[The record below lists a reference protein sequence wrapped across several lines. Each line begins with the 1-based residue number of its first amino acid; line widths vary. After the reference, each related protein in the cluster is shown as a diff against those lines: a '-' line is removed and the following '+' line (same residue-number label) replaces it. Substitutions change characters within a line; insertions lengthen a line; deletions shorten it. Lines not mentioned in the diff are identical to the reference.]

1 MSTYSQYSQ
10 NLGQT
15 YSFYSPPDI
24 SGIIFEFTAINV
36 SSKTDVAPS
45 FEYNAA
51 LGYSNISAIAIID
64 VPSSSL
70 NNLFYFQGYDFAAN
84 STIRPEAYGIN
95 ASFKFDY
102 SYSNASLTYG
112 AINKAPNVNPQVKA
126 DYVNYLAYAITGGYS
141 LANIFSNE
149 ISLLQGVVNMD
160 ASFNNAINA
169 SISNL
174 VKTPLNGTTQA
185 EVISLNNGSVFFDV
199 SSNPSLY
206 IQSTKALLEG
216 FLSIPNTP
224 RGELFFTDIEN
235 QSLLPINVNASVA
248 PFIGYYTIPFRAG
261 DILSIRLV
269 YIPFNGNASPIIGLG
284 DNLLYNRSYKVMLRC
299 V

>member
-1 MSTYSQYSQ
+1 MSTYSQYSKDV
-10 NLGQT
+10 GQT
-15 YSFYSPPDI
+15 SSFYSPTDI

-36 SSKTDVAPS
+36 SSINNTVPS

-51 LGYSNISAIAIID
+51 LGHANVSAIAMID
-64 VPSSSL
+64 VSAASF

-84 STIRPEAYGIN
+84 STILPESYGIN

-102 SYSNASLTYG
+102 SYSNANLTYG
-112 AINKAPNVNPQVKA
+112 AINKAPTVSPQLKA

-141 LANIFSNE
+141 LANIFANE
-149 ISLLQGVVNMD
+149 ESLIQGVVNMD
-160 ASFNNAINA
+160 TSFNDAINA

-174 VKTPLNGTTQA
+174 VNIPTTGTSEIIT
-185 EVISLNNGSVFFDV
+185 INNGSIYFDI
-199 SSNPSLY
+199 SSNQSLY
-206 IQSTKALLEG
+206 IQSTKTLLEG
-216 FLSIPNTP
+216 FLSIADTP
-224 RGELFFTDIEN
+224 RGELFYTDIQN
-235 QSLLPINVNASVA
+235 QALLPINANSSVD
-248 PFIGYYTIPFRAG
+248 PFIGYYNIPFREG

-269 YIPFNGNASPIIGLG
+269 YIPFNGNASPITGLG

>member
-1 MSTYSQYSQ
+1 
-10 NLGQT
+10 
-15 YSFYSPPDI
+15 
-24 SGIIFEFTAINV
+24 
-36 SSKTDVAPS
+36 
-45 FEYNAA
+45 
-51 LGYSNISAIAIID
+51 
-64 VPSSSL
+64 
-70 NNLFYFQGYDFAAN
+70 
-84 STIRPEAYGIN
+84 
-95 ASFKFDY
+95 
-102 SYSNASLTYG
+102 
-112 AINKAPNVNPQVKA
+112 
-126 DYVNYLAYAITGGYS
+126 
-141 LANIFSNE
+141 
-149 ISLLQGVVNMD
+149 MD
-160 ASFNNAINA
+160 ASFNDSINA

-269 YIPFNGNASPIIGLG
+269 YVPFNGNASSIVG
-284 DNLLYNRSYKVMLRC
+284 DNLVYNRSYKIMLRC

>member
-15 YSFYSPPDI
+15 FSFYSPPDI

-51 LGYSNISAIAIID
+51 VGYKNVSAIAMIN
-64 VPSSSL
+64 VPASSL

-84 STIRPEAYGIN
+84 STIKPESYGIN
-95 ASFKFDY
+95 ASFKFNY
-102 SYSNASLTYG
+102 TYSNASLTYG
-112 AINKAPNVNPQVKA
+112 AINKAPNVTPELKA

-149 ISLLQGVVNMD
+149 LSLLQGVVNMD
-160 ASFNNAINA
+160 TSFNNLINA
-169 SISNL
+169 SISDL
-174 VKTPLNGTTQA
+174 VNITTATSQ
-185 EVISLNNGSVFFDV
+185 VININNASVFFDV
-199 SSNPSLY
+199 GSNQSIY

-216 FLSIPNTP
+216 FLSIADTA
-224 RGELFFTDIEN
+224 RGELFYTDIQN
-235 QSLLPINVNASVA
+235 QALLPINANASVA
-248 PFIGYYTIPFRAG
+248 PFVGYYTIPFREG

-269 YIPFNGNASPIIGLG
+269 YVPFNGNASPIVGLG
-284 DNLLYNRSYKVMLRC
+284 DNLLYNRSYKIMLRC

>member
-15 YSFYSPPDI
+15 YSFYSPTDI

-36 SSKTDVAPS
+36 SSKTSIAPS
-45 FEYNAA
+45 FEYNDAV
-51 LGYSNISAIAIID
+51 GHTNVSAIAMID
-64 VPSSSL
+64 VPASSF

-84 STIRPEAYGIN
+84 STIRPESYGIN
-95 ASFKFDY
+95 ASFKFNY

-112 AINKAPNVNPQVKA
+112 AINKAPNLTPELKA

-149 ISLLQGVVNMD
+149 LSLLQGVVNMD
-160 ASFNNAINA
+160 TSFNNSINA

-174 VKTPLNGTTQA
+174 VNTPTATSD
-185 EVISLNNGSVFFDV
+185 VISINNGSVFFDV

-206 IQSTKALLEG
+206 IQSTKALLDG
-216 FLSIPNTP
+216 FLSIANTK
-224 RGELFFTDIEN
+224 RGELFYTDIEN
-235 QSLLPINVNASVA
+235 QSLLSINQNASVA
-248 PFIGYYTIPFRAG
+248 PFTGYYTIPFRAG

-269 YIPFNGNASPIIGLG
+269 YIPFNGNASSIIG
-284 DNLLYNRSYKVMLRC
+284 DNLVFNRSYKIMLRC

>member
-15 YSFYSPPDI
+15 YSFYSPTDI

-36 SSKTDVAPS
+36 SSKTSIAPS

-51 LGYSNISAIAIID
+51 VGYNNVSAIAMIN
-64 VPSSSL
+64 VPASSL
-70 NNLFYFQGYDFAAN
+70 NNLFYFQGYDFAVN
-84 STIRPEAYGIN
+84 STISPELYGIN
-95 ASFKFDY
+95 ASYRFNY
-102 SYSNASLTYG
+102 NYSNASLTYG
-112 AINKAPNVNPQVKA
+112 AINKAPNVSPQLKA
-126 DYVNYLAYAITGGYS
+126 DYVNYLAYAITGGYN
-141 LANIFSNE
+141 LADIFSNE

-160 ASFNNAINA
+160 TSFNNAINA

-174 VKTPLNGTTQA
+174 VNTSTATSQ
-185 EVISLNNGSVFFDV
+185 VITLNNSSVYFDI
-199 SSNPSLY
+199 SSNQSLY
-206 IQSTKALLEG
+206 IQSAKTLLDG

-224 RGELFFTDIEN
+224 RGELFFTDIQN
-235 QSLLPINVNASVA
+235 QALLPINVNASVA
-248 PFIGYYTIPFRAG
+248 PFVGYYTIPFRAG

-269 YIPFNGNASPIIGLG
+269 YVPFNGNASSIIG
-284 DNLLYNRSYKVMLRC
+284 DNLVFNRSYKIMLKC